1 MNIVEF
7 IASVPS
13 ILALLPLAEV
23 VAVGVILCALGFFS
37 GLMRSEKL

>member
-13 ILALLPLAEV
+13 ALALLPLAEV
-23 VAVGVILCALGFFS
+23 VAVGVILCALGFLS